1 MGKFSLELLLV
12 NEQLGLDNKMKQI
25 IGPFL
30 FVTVLL
36 TVMMGGILTPVGAS
50 EPPAPTD
57 TLAAQQRQPARI
69 PTGEPYSQVFTNEMA
84 EEIAVWVLETY
95 PELPFTDP
103 HIEIHEDGIICSGKI
118 SVFGIEVAASG
129 HLSVFV
135 EDGKVNGKIE
145 TIEVAGLTMPSLLM
159 GAIDDVRSLY
169 ESATWEII
177 VTTVELKEGEML
189 VEGEYR

>member
-1 MGKFSLELLLV
+1 
-12 NEQLGLDNKMKQI
+12 MKQI

-57 TLAAQQRQPARI
+57 TLAAQRMQPARI

-84 EEIAVWVLETY
+84 EEIAAWVLETY

-103 HIEIHEDGIICSGKI
+103 QIEIHEDGIGCSGLV

-129 HLSVFV
+129 QIAVFV
-135 EDGKVNGKIE
+135 EDGKVNGRLE
-145 TIEVAGLTMPSLLM
+145 SIEVAGIAMPRLVMNAL
-159 GAIDDVRSLY
+159 DDVRSLY
-169 ESATWEII
+169 EAATWEIV

-189 VEGEYR
+189 IEGTYR